1 MGTQNDGRD
10 GEGHGRHGLQ
20 KLGEENVPVQ
30 GTFCFPTLLCSEP
43 PALTG
48 VCLLSDASK
57 LQPGVLRPV
66 KQLRLCQGD
75 TQSRV

>member
-30 GTFCFPTLLCSEP
+30 GTFSFPTLLCSEP

-48 VCLLSDASK
+48 ICLLSHASK
-57 LQPGVLRPV
+57 LQLVLRPA
-66 KQLRLCQGD
+66 KQVRLYQGD
-75 TQSRV
+75 TQSRL